1 MRVERAPFELLC
13 ITCNKKS
20 QAPSLG
26 VFIAIILFGH
36 IQETTSYFTRNI
48 EISISMQE
56 IDFQASTSD
65 SDSESDSEIGS
76 VKQKILDDILV
87 LERAISHLEA
97 THVNELSLDYPQRIY
112 DCLLALE
119 IDLTKHDR
127 DGGFVHFGQLVT
139 NFITAFLERLQSETD
154 IINQLDTVMTSS
166 LLVELEVLGTVS
178 DRSTLPPRV
187 SILDKKKN
195 PLAKYILRD
204 ALGGFNPLTDR
215 IIVAAD
221 EINDDKVRIA
231 RKSQSGF
238 EGVGAV
244 LYHELIHRLQ
254 LPLWRRIKDIFLGAF
269 PTSAHIFVSL
279 PAIANKLPP
288 EMVAMTFTSIFIE
301 AAFVYNRFM
310 KRGIL
315 QEAQAQLA
323 YKDFGYASEKQLV
336 DQDSTEEETVIQALI
351 EDYKYKRYERRVRAA
366 VEKIKQLSIL
376 GYSHADIAR
385 ATYEA
390 TWQGDTYPL
399 LDTLIAQAQKKFQYT
414 DQDVRALA
422 KKSALERRKRILQM
436 RVIAGQTIFDQINKQ
451 FPGMAFP
458 DS

>member
-1 MRVERAPFELLC
+1 MA
-13 ITCNKKS
+13 
-20 QAPSLG
+20 
-26 VFIAIILFGH
+26 
-36 IQETTSYFTRNI
+36 
-48 EISISMQE
+48 
-56 IDFQASTSD
+56 
-65 SDSESDSEIGS
+65 
-76 VKQKILDDILV
+76 
-87 LERAISHLEA
+87 
-97 THVNELSLDYPQRIY
+97 
-112 DCLLALE
+112 
-119 IDLTKHDR
+119 
-127 DGGFVHFGQLVT
+127 
-139 NFITAFLERLQSETD
+139 
-154 IINQLDTVMTSS
+154 SS

-195 PLAKYILRD
+195 LFAKYILRD
-204 ALGGFNPLTDR
+204 ALGVFNPLTDR

-254 LPLWRRIKDIFLGAF
+254 LPLRRRIKDIFLGTF
-269 PTSAHIFVSL
+269 PLSAHTFVYL
-279 PAIANKLPP
+279 LTIANKLPP
-288 EMVAMTFTSIFIE
+288 ELVVMTFTSVFIE
-301 AAFVYNRFM
+301 AAFVSNRLM

-315 QEAQAQLA
+315 VEAQAQLA
-323 YKDFGYASEKQLV
+323 DKDFGYASENQLV
-336 DQDSTEEETVIQALI
+336 GQDSTEEETVIQTLI
-351 EDYKYKRYERRVRAA
+351 EDYNYKRYERRVRAA
-366 VEKIKQLSIL
+366 VQKIKQLSIL

-399 LDTLIAQAQKKFQYT
+399 LDTLIAQAQEKFQYT